1 MGLSFC
7 RAGVRLLLCRA
18 AALVVLCAV
27 ASADGAVKT
36 NGAPAFV
43 FSTHGIRLAE
53 LLRDLGANYGIP
65 VVVSARIDGSFI
77 GRIDAMPPEMAF
89 DHLANLYRLAW
100 YYDGQTIY
108 VYKAD
113 EVSAD
118 LITPAYLTVDS
129 LMSQLRGTRLLSAGR
144 CDVHAVPASNAIQIH
159 GVPVCVERVAQFL
172 KRVDEQKLGREQNE
186 EGIEFYSLKYATAAD
201 TTYSYRDQQVVIP
214 GVVSTLRDMTQGRTL
229 ALKDDQATRSTRDKV
244 LPMFSADARQNAVI
258 VRDKKIDLPLYSK
271 LIEQLDHKP
280 RLVEISVSII
290 DVDAQNLGQL
300 GIDWSA
306 TARIGGG
313 SVNFNG
319 PDSPGDFSTVIGDT
333 GAFMIR
339 LNLLEETAKARVVS
353 RPSVLTLSNMQAVLD
368 RNITFYTKLV
378 ADKVA
383 KLESISTGS
392 LLRVTPRV
400 IDEDGHANIML
411 SLSIEDGRQTSP
423 LSRAEP
429 LPQTLNSEITTH
441 ALLKSGQALL
451 LGGFVQDEERE
462 GTRKIPLLGDIP
474 VLGKLFGTQKKSNRR
489 AVRLFLLKAEPWNH
503 S

>member
-1 MGLSFC
+1 
-7 RAGVRLLLCRA
+7 
-18 AALVVLCAV
+18 
-27 ASADGAVKT
+27 
-36 NGAPAFV
+36 
-43 FSTHGIRLAE
+43 
-53 LLRDLGANYGIP
+53 
-65 VVVSARIDGSFI
+65 
-77 GRIDAMPPEMAF
+77 
-89 DHLANLYRLAW
+89 
-100 YYDGQTIY
+100 
-108 VYKAD
+108 
-113 EVSAD
+113 
-118 LITPAYLTVDS
+118 
-129 LMSQLRGTRLLSAGR
+129 
-144 CDVHAVPASNAIQIH
+144 
-159 GVPVCVERVAQFL
+159 
-172 KRVDEQKLGREQNE
+172 
-186 EGIEFYSLKYATAAD
+186 
-201 TTYSYRDQQVVIP
+201 
-214 GVVSTLRDMTQGRTL
+214 
-229 ALKDDQATRSTRDKV
+229 V

-339 LNLLEETAKARVVS
+339 LNLLEETAKARVLS